1 MELYKKLFEISRRYI
16 EDSKTNPKLDL
27 HRVTD
32 MYDSVGANQIAS
44 KQWLVDE
51 AIQYLNQDDI
61 IMVAGAWYGVLS
73 HLLKES
79 GFADNTIYNV
89 DIDPVAKE
97 IGKKLF
103 PETVFV
109 CDDGINFYMERRNWF
124 TVLINTSTEHM
135 EPDEFELLVRSKPED
150 TLLICQS
157 NNNWAED
164 EHINCHDGPN
174 ELAEA
179 CKLKHIYYQDSREF
193 VGKWSQPYS
202 RHMVIGR

>member
-1 MELYKKLFEISRRYI
+1 MELYKKLFDISRRYI

-32 MYDSVGANQIAS
+32 MYNAVSPNQLRS

-51 AIQYLNQDDI
+51 AIPYLNQDDI

-89 DIDPVAKE
+89 DLDPVAKE

-135 EPDEFELLVRSKPED
+135 EPDDFELLMHSKPKE

-157 NNNWAED
+157 NNNWGED
-164 EHINCHDGPN
+164 EHINCHDGPV
-174 ELAEA
+174 ELAKA
-179 CKLKHIYYQDSREF
+179 CNLSDIYYMDSLEF
-193 VGKWSQPYS
+193 NGKWGPYS
-202 RHMVIGR
+202 RHMVIGK

>member
-109 CDDGINFYMERRNWF
+109 CDDVINFYMERRNWF

-135 EPDEFELLVRSKPED
+135 EPDEFELLIRSKPED

-157 NNNWAED
+157 NNNWAEG
-164 EHINCHDGPN
+164 EHINCHDSVE

-193 VGKWSQPYS
+193 VGKWEQPYS